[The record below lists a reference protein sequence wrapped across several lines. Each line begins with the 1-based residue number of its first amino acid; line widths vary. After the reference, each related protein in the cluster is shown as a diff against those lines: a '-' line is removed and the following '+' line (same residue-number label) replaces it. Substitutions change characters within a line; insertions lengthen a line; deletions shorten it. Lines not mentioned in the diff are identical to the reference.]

1 MRKVIIITFLVSLV
15 LGWSSLTYAGPFQTI
30 FRNAL
35 QAQTA
40 SANDIVDL
48 MESIGGFLII
58 TGAILAGI
66 VIIWSGI
73 MYMKAGSDQ
82 TRVGSAKAIFK
93 NGLIGALILFAA
105 GVIVNTISALALDPF
120 DFFN

>member
-1 MRKVIIITFLVSLV
+1 MITFLVSLV
-15 LGWSSLTYAGPFQTI
+15 LGWSSVAYARPFRTI
-30 FRNAL
+30 FRDAFQASTANAD
-35 QAQTA
+35 
-40 SANDIVDL
+40 DIADL

-93 NGLIGALILFAA
+93 NGLIGALILFAT
-105 GVIVNTISALALDPF
+105 GVIVNTISAFAVDPF
-120 DFFN
+120 DFLTERYPC